1 MLLSASIN
9 INAQTI
15 LKVGGS
21 IANRWNETLNNQ
33 TLGNGFRASA
43 EKFITTNL
51 STGINISHFSFN
63 PTPSV
68 DITYSA
74 ASFHY
79 TYYLNKKA
87 LQPYTGIGIGYNLYI
102 DRTTLDL
109 GNNAIVQQKR
119 SKNYGV
125 VSPFIGLKYTKKEKK
140 LGIFF
145 QVNTDFVP
153 IANTTPIGFLSSTLG
168 LSTQL

>member
-1 MLLSASIN
+1 MILAASTN

-15 LKVGGS
+15 FKVGGS

-33 TLGNGFRASA
+33 TLGSGFRVSA
-43 EKFITTNL
+43 EKFITKNL
-51 STGINISHFSFN
+51 SAGINISRFSFN

-87 LQPYTGIGIGYNLYI
+87 IQPYTGIGIGYNLYV
-102 DRTTLDL
+102 DNTTLDL
-109 GNNAIVQQKR
+109 GNNAIVKQKR
-119 SKNYGV
+119 TKNYGV
-125 VSPFIGLKYTKKEKK
+125 ISPFIGLKYTKKEKK
-140 LGIFF
+140 LGVFF

-153 IANTTPIGFLSSTLG
+153 VANITPIGFLSTTLG